1 MLIMLAV
8 LLGMLPWAVMRAAT
22 DQSSD
27 YVDFVRTGRWIVDN
41 GYRHPYTALNR
52 YLPSVDVACILLT
65 LVPVT
70 VGATI
75 YYLLNVGTWFGLL
88 RTIRNE
94 LLPQD
99 KPLLAAR
106 GTMAAALLALIIAAD
121 GFMIAAFH
129 VLMVWLMVAG
139 LVHSVQGRSWKGGAL
154 VGLAAWLKLLPVIA
168 IGYLLLKGKWRPA
181 VIALAVAATIDMT
194 LSVAAFGPQ
203 GAWHEHLV
211 FVSGGAIGTV
221 QDQME
226 GHASIDEDRIT
237 NESTIVVLR
246 RLLTLR
252 GGYHSLAIAD
262 LSPQALS
269 IVTACVLLSI
279 TGGVLFVLR
288 RPASALS
295 QADWGGEIALLA
307 LCTVWLSPVVWSY
320 HLTAAVPALAVIM
333 AQPNFEIPKRLVAIV
348 WIGAMVLFTVPLA
361 RTAGHMLW
369 ASYFVGAVLVWAM
382 SRNQHLEPGLLGMV
396 TTLRGPHRTID
407 QLPSGGLATSRD
419 SGV

>member
-1 MLIMLAV
+1 
-8 LLGMLPWAVMRAAT
+8 
-22 DQSSD
+22 
-27 YVDFVRTGRWIVDN
+27 
-41 GYRHPYTALNR
+41 
-52 YLPSVDVACILLT
+52 
-65 LVPVT
+65 
-70 VGATI
+70 
-75 YYLLNVGTWFGLL
+75 
-88 RTIRNE
+88 
-94 LLPQD
+94 
-99 KPLLAAR
+99 
-106 GTMAAALLALIIAAD
+106 
-121 GFMIAAFH
+121 MIAAFH

-181 VIALAVAATIDMT
+181 VIAIAVAATIDMT

-348 WIGAMVLFTVPLA
+348 WIGGHGLVHRSPARRGAHAVGLVLRSRCAGVGYVQKPAPRAGTAWHGHNAA
-361 RTAGHMLW
+361 RSAPNDRSATQRRVSDVARFGRIGATAP
-369 ASYFVGAVLVWAM
+369 AENRPTAP
-382 SRNQHLEPGLLGMV
+382 RRQ
-396 TTLRGPHRTID
+396 
-407 QLPSGGLATSRD
+407 
-419 SGV
+419 